1 MLGLAKTWE
10 NEPVSR
16 DDLLDRGECLFDHYY
31 TTIRTM
37 LQYGLKVKEWLIDSC
52 QIPLYRE
59 PSARLNFK
67 SLVQQIGIFMPEELQ

>member
-37 LQYGLKVKEWLIDSC
+37 LQYGLKVKEWLTDSC

-59 PSARLNFK
+59 PCK
-67 SLVQQIGIFMPEELQ
+67 VEIQELGTADRHVYA

>member
-1 MLGLAKTWE
+1 
-10 NEPVSR
+10 
-16 DDLLDRGECLFDHYY
+16 
-31 TTIRTM
+31 M

-67 SLVQQIGIFMPEELQ
+67 SLVQQIGMFMPEELQ